1 MLARQG
7 WPLEEKALQ
16 QLRWVLQAMPL
27 VNSPVFC
34 DALGGVAVNADAV
47 ARAFASAT
55 F

>member
-1 MLARQG
+1 MGTAGDAVGEL
-7 WPLEEKALQ
+7 
-16 QLRWVLQAMPL
+16 
-27 VNSPVFC
+27 SVFC